1 MMKMSIYS
9 ALKNIYSAGE
19 VLNLEPVAFDYVPE
33 KKRGMSR
40 LRRNCAGR

>member
-1 MMKMSIYS
+1 MKMSIYT

-19 VLNLEPVAFDYVPE
+19 MLNLQPVAFDYVPE

-40 LRRNCAGR
+40 MSCACAGR

>member
-1 MMKMSIYS
+1 MMKISIYS
-9 ALKNIYSAGE
+9 ALKSIYSTGE
-19 VLNLEPVAFDYVPE
+19 MLNLQPVAFDYVPE